1 MVGFCKKWVLRF
13 YGVLGFLLLIVGFSG
28 VPGDIDQWY
37 VWIAA
42 VVENPTIQKW
52 AEFAADA
59 AQLINEPIV
68 RIALGAIGLI
78 AIAWP
83 MQRFLR
89 LRYKVKIW
97 GRSKM
102 SEDVWVSHEE
112 AIREIQES
120 EWGELREPYT
130 YETRSIVDTG
140 ALFAALNHKHTVSGM
155 SPERKAARKFKIYIE
170 ATLRAFH
177 RNNPEAVRQSKEG
190 TSETEL
196 NTLRAFLQEALDRE
210 IIDEIGH
217 VPNIKIT

>member
-1 MVGFCKKWVLRF
+1 M
-13 YGVLGFLLLIVGFSG
+13 
-28 VPGDIDQWY
+28 
-37 VWIAA
+37 
-42 VVENPTIQKW
+42 
-52 AEFAADA
+52 
-59 AQLINEPIV
+59 
-68 RIALGAIGLI
+68 
-78 AIAWP
+78 
-83 MQRFLR
+83 
-89 LRYKVKIW
+89 
-97 GRSKM
+97 
-102 SEDVWVSHEE
+102 
-112 AIREIQES
+112 
-120 EWGELREPYT
+120 GELREPYT